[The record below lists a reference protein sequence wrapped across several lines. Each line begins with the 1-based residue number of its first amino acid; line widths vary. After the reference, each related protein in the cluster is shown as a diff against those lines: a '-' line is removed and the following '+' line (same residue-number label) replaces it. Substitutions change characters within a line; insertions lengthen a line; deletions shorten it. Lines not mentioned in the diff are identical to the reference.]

1 MKEIEENTNKWKD
14 IPCSLIG
21 RIDIVEISI
30 LAKAIYGFSAIPIK
44 IPMAFFIEIKRTV
57 LKFKHN
63 HKRPLIAN
71 ANVRTKNKAGG
82 ITHPVFKIY

>member
-1 MKEIEENTNKWKD
+1 
-14 IPCSLIG
+14 
-21 RIDIVEISI
+21 
-30 LAKAIYGFSAIPIK
+30 
-44 IPMAFFIEIKRTV
+44 MAFFIEIKRTV